1 MTGALSFKAG
11 PGAIAEIRKHG
22 FSPAQ
27 IGTMAGASGGA
38 KWLILSKLDR
48 VVANSIIPQL
58 EGPVYLIGSSIGSW
72 RFACFAQQDPLAAIA
87 RFEEA
92 YLGQTYTEKPER
104 DEITATTRE
113 ILDYV
118 LGKTGTTEILSH
130 PVLRTNVMTVR
141 SRHVMASERPA
152 VLGPSLITAAALNAV
167 SRRTLGAFF
176 ERVLFSDSRDRPPFF
191 DVRGFPMTQVE
202 LSERNLRDSIVATG
216 SIPLVMS
223 GVPDIAGAP
232 SGMYRD
238 GGVIDYHHDLPQSDE
253 GRLSLYL
260 HFIDRIVPGWFDKR
274 LSWRKPH
281 PSHVEHTLLI
291 SPSPEF
297 VARLPYAKIPDRH
310 DFVNF
315 SPSERVR
322 AWRTAVDMC
331 DELAD
336 EFHEVI
342 EKDQLAARLQPL

>member
-1 MTGALSFKAG
+1 MSGALTFRAG
-11 PGAIAEIRKHG
+11 SGAIDTIRRHG
-22 FSPAQ
+22 FSAAQ

-38 KWLILSKLDR
+38 KWLVLSKLDR
-48 VVANSIIPQL
+48 VVADSIIPQL

-72 RFACFAQQDPLAAIA
+72 RFACYAQQDPLAAIA

-92 YLGQTYTEKPER
+92 YLGQTYTENPDR
-104 DEITATTRE
+104 DEITAKTRE

-118 LGKTGTTEILSH
+118 LGATGTAEILSH
-130 PVLRTNVMTVR
+130 PVFRTNVMTVR
-141 SRHVMASERPA
+141 SRHITASEHPA
-152 VLGPSLITAAALNAV
+152 VLGPVLLTAAALNAV

-176 ERVLFSDSRDRPPFF
+176 ERVLFFDSRDHPPFF
-191 DVRGFPMTQVE
+191 DAQGFPLTQVE
-202 LSERNLRDSIVATG
+202 LSERNLKDAIVATG
-216 SIPLVMS
+216 SIPMVLA

-232 SGMYRD
+232 RGIYRD
-238 GGVIDYHHDLPQSDE
+238 GGVIDYHHDLPQSDA

-274 LSWRKPH
+274 LTWRKPH
-281 PSHVEHTLLI
+281 PSHVEHTVLI

-297 VARLPYAKIPDRH
+297 VARLPHAKIPDRH

-315 SPSERVR
+315 SPTERVR

-336 EFHEVI
+336 EFHDVI